1 MHAPAHCVVFC
12 CLLLQDGGG
21 GGGGGD
27 GWNWERTA
35 RNLMPNL
42 AFLGMYF
49 MITSYGGDGWGGG
62 ESIGNMQVAGAGAG
76 RSSCEGGSDSSN
88 REH

>member
-1 MHAPAHCVVFC
+1 MYQFWMYQTYVDAECWRANAVCVRWA
-12 CLLLQDGGG
+12 LQDGGGG

-35 RNLMPNL
+35 RNLLPN
-42 AFLGMYF
+42 AVFLGMYF

-62 ESIGNMQVAGAGAG
+62 NHQGEP
-76 RSSCEGGSDSSN
+76 R
-88 REH
+88 